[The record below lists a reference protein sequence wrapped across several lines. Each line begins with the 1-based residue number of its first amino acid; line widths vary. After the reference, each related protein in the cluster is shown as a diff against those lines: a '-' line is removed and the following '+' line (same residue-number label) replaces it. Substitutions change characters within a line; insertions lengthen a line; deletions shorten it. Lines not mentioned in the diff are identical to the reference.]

1 MKTALGVAG
10 AILVAAFLG
19 TAVTSRAGEGAGD
32 ASLAQALKQAQ
43 LPLER
48 GLAASTREGKPIS
61 AKYELEDD
69 DADELQLSVYTMKEA
84 DPNFDFETGD
94 VTAGNPSFAEVIV
107 DYTTAKIVKVI
118 PIKDGEDLV
127 AARNQSK
134 AMANAK
140 RSLEA
145 ATARAVSAHAGY
157 RAVSATPDLK
167 DGHPV
172 AKVVLLGGNNWTTVY
187 ETLDREAP

>member
-1 MKTALGVAG
+1 MRTALGVAG

-19 TAVTSRAGEGAGD
+19 MPITSRAEQGASD

-48 GLAASTREGKPIS
+48 GLAASACEGTPIS

-84 DPNFDFETGD
+84 DPNVDFETGD
-94 VTAGNPSFAEVIV
+94 VTLGSPSFAEVIV
-107 DYTTAKIVKVI
+107 DYTTAKVVKVI
-118 PIKDGEDLV
+118 PIKDGDDLV

-157 RAVSATPDLK
+157 RAVAAMPDLK
-167 DGHPV
+167 DGHAV
-172 AKVVLLGGNNWTTVY
+172 VKVVLLGGNDWMTVY
-187 ETLDREAP
+187 ETLD

>member
-1 MKTALGVAG
+1 MRTAPGVAG

-19 TAVTSRAGEGAGD
+19 MAITSRAGEGATD

-48 GLAASTREGKPIS
+48 GLAASMREGKPIS

-84 DPNFDFETGD
+84 NPNIDFETGD
-94 VTAGNPSFAEVIV
+94 VTGGSPSFAEVIV
-107 DYTTAKIVKVI
+107 DYTTAKIVKVV

-172 AKVVLLGGNNWTTVY
+172 VKVVLLGGSDWMTVY
-187 ETLDREAP
+187 ETLDQEAP

>member
-1 MKTALGVAG
+1 MRPALGVAAG
-10 AILVAAFLG
+10 ILVTAFLG
-19 TAVTSRAGEGAGD
+19 MALTGRAEQGGSD

-48 GLAASTREGKPIS
+48 GLAASSREGKPIS

-69 DADELQLSVYTMKEA
+69 DADELQLSVYTMKDA
-84 DPNFDFETGD
+84 DPNVDFETGD
-94 VTAGNPSFAEVIV
+94 VTAASPSFTEVIV
-107 DYTTAKIVKVI
+107 DYTTAKIVKVVQ
-118 PIKDGEDLV
+118 IKDGEDLV

-140 RSLEA
+140 RSLE
-145 ATARAVSAHAGY
+145 TAIAQAVSTHAGY

-172 AKVVLLGGNNWTTVY
+172 AKVVLLGGNDWLTVY
-187 ETLDREAP
+187 ETLD

>member
-1 MKTALGVAG
+1 MRTALGVAG

-19 TAVTSRAGEGAGD
+19 MPITSRAEQGASD

-48 GLAASTREGKPIS
+48 GLAASAREGTPIS

-84 DPNFDFETGD
+84 DPNVDFETGD
-94 VTAGNPSFAEVIV
+94 VTLGSPSFAEVIV
-107 DYTTAKIVKVI
+107 DYTTAKVVKVI

-157 RAVSATPDLK
+157 RAVAAMPDLK
-167 DGHPV
+167 DGHAV
-172 AKVVLLGGNNWTTVY
+172 VKVVLLGGNDWMTVY
-187 ETLDREAP
+187 ETLD

>member
-1 MKTALGVAG
+1 MRTAVAG
-10 AILVAAFLG
+10 AILAAAFLG
-19 TAVTSRAGEGAGD
+19 IALTSRAEQGASD

-48 GLAASTREGKPIS
+48 GLAASAGVGEPIS
-61 AKYELEDD
+61 AKYEIEDG
-69 DADELQLSVYTMKEA
+69 DADELQLSVYTQKEA
-84 DPNFDFETGD
+84 GFNVDFETGD
-94 VTAGNPSFAEVIV
+94 ITLATPSFAEVIV
-107 DYTTAKIVKVI
+107 DYSSAKVVKVI

-134 AMANAK
+134 AMAN
-140 RSLEA
+140 SMLTLEA

-167 DGHPV
+167 DEHPV
-172 AKVVLLGGNNWTTVY
+172 AKVVLLGGSDWLTVY
-187 ETLDREAP
+187 ERLDQE

>member
-1 MKTALGVAG
+1 MRAAVA
-10 AILVAAFLG
+10 ASILVAAFLG
-19 TAVTSRAGEGAGD
+19 IALPSRAQQGASDG
-32 ASLAQALKQAQ
+32 SLAQALKQAQ

-48 GLAASTREGKPIS
+48 GLAASSREGKPIS

-84 DPNFDFETGD
+84 IPSVDFETGD
-94 VTAGNPSFAEVIV
+94 VNAASPSFAEVIV

-127 AARNQSK
+127 AARNQTK

-145 ATARAVSAHAGY
+145 ATARAVSGHAGY

-172 AKVVLLGGNNWTTVY
+172 AKVVLLGGAEWMTVY
-187 ETLDREAP
+187 ETLE

>member
-1 MKTALGVAG
+1 MKTTLGAAG
-10 AILVAAFLG
+10 ALLVAAFLG
-19 TAVTSRAGEGAGD
+19 MAITSRAGDGASD

-69 DADELQLSVYTMKEA
+69 DADELQLSVYTLKEG
-84 DPNFDFETGD
+84 DPIVDYETGD
-94 VTAGNPSFAEVIV
+94 VTAGSPTFAEVIV

-118 PIKDGEDLV
+118 SIKDGEDLV

-145 ATARAVSAHAGY
+145 ATALAVSAHAGY
-157 RAVSATPDLK
+157 RAVSAMPDLK
-167 DGHPV
+167 DGHAIV
-172 AKVVLLGGNNWTTVY
+172 KVVLLGGNDWTTVY
-187 ETLDREAP
+187 ETLD

>member
-1 MKTALGVAG
+1 MKAALSISA
-10 AILVAAFLG
+10 AILIAAILG
-19 TAVTSRAGEGAGD
+19 IAISSRAEQDTTG
-32 ASLAQALKQAQ
+32 SLAQALKQAQ

-48 GLAASTREGKPIS
+48 GLAASSREGKPIS

-69 DADELQLSVYTMKEA
+69 DADELQLSVYTIKELSFNV
-84 DPNFDFETGD
+84 DVDTGD

-107 DYTTAKIVKVI
+107 DYTTAKIVKVM

-127 AARNQSK
+127 AARNQSR

-145 ATARAVSAHAGY
+145 ATRRAVSAHSGY

-172 AKVVLLGGNNWTTVY
+172 AKVVLLGGNDWVTVY
-187 ETLDREAP
+187 ETLD